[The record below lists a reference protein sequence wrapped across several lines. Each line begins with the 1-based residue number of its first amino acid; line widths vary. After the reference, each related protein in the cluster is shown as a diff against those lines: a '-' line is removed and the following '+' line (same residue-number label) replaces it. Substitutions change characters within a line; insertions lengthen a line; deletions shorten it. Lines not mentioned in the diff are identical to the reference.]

1 MAIVQPAFAEDTTN
15 GTIEALP
22 NSPANIPAQFVSGG
36 QILPN
41 SSSTTVWLGPSVLAI
56 FKNIA
61 IEGGV
66 QGPLFRDVSESV
78 YGRER
83 IRFAINLSY
92 LKYSSHTS
100 SH

>member
-1 MAIVQPAFAEDTTN
+1 VVKSGAIVPE
-15 GTIEALP
+15 
-22 NSPANIPAQFVSGG
+22 
-36 QILPN
+36 
-41 SSSTTVWLGPSVLAI
+41 SSSTTLWLGPSILAI
-56 FKNIA
+56 FKEFA

-92 LKYSSHTS
+92 LKYSSHRD

>member
-1 MAIVQPAFAEDTTN
+1 M
-15 GTIEALP
+15 
-22 NSPANIPAQFVSGG
+22 
-36 QILPN
+36 
-41 SSSTTVWLGPSVLAI
+41 LAI

-83 IRFAINLSY
+83 VRFAINLSY

>member
-1 MAIVQPAFAEDTTN
+1 M
-15 GTIEALP
+15 
-22 NSPANIPAQFVSGG
+22 
-36 QILPN
+36 
-41 SSSTTVWLGPSVLAI
+41 LAI

-83 IRFAINLSY
+83 VRFAINFSY

>member
-1 MAIVQPAFAEDTTN
+1 VCGVFEIAEVDGETN
-15 GTIEALP
+15 ALP
-22 NSPANIPAQFVSGG
+22 AIDRVRR
-36 QILPN
+36 ITKD
-41 SSSTTVWLGPSVLAI
+41 STTTLWLGPSILAI

-61 IEGGV
+61 ISGGAQAPV
-66 QGPLFRDVSESV
+66 FRDASDSI

-83 IRFAINLSY
+83 VRFAINFSY